1 MTPEEMKERAR
12 ELFRQC
18 MHCSQAVLAA
28 GLEKIG
34 RQEPEL
40 IRAVGS
46 YGGGIASSGRTCGC
60 LLGGVALISLMHS
73 KSRPD
78 EPEDVAMWKLSSKLN
93 RAFDELCRE
102 YGGTDCA
109 DIAQV
114 NWRDRDQVKEFY
126 GNSESRRRHCME
138 LVGRTARTL
147 GELLDQGD

>member
-1 MTPEEMKERAR
+1 MTPEEMKDKAL
-12 ELFRQC
+12 ELFKQR

-28 GLEKIG
+28 GLEKVG
-34 RQEPEL
+34 RDEPEL

-60 LLGGVALISLMHS
+60 LLGGVALISLLHS

-78 EPEDVAMWKLSSKLN
+78 EPENVAMWKLSSKLN
-93 RAFDELCRE
+93 RVFENLCEE
-102 YGGTDCA
+102 YGSTNCA

-126 GNSESRRRHCME
+126 GNPESRRRHCID
-138 LVGRTARTL
+138 LVGRTALAL
-147 GELLDQGD
+147 GELLDNGN